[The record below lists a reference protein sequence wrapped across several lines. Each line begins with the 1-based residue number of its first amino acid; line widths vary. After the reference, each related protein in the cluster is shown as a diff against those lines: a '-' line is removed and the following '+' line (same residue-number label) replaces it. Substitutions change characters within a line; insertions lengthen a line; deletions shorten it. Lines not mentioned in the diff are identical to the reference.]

1 MLIFNKYYNMLTDI
15 SGGGEKSPAYLM
27 TLEEY
32 QKTVVPVL
40 AEYNKFI
47 KKNFDYLASTDYN
60 GIFYYT
66 FPELLSDVK
75 NGTQKGFM
83 FRRGEY
89 DKGYSDE
96 EFARR
101 AFGYRK
107 TGKFDKEYE
116 PAKTPEGLTEKKNEY
131 INKLRNYFTEEE
143 IVRLIEKDEFKSNK
157 RTIKRAIDDDTY
169 KKLLNEGKVTVEQIE
184 NVAAS
189 VGVKLP
195 KKIFSESLKKSMESQ
210 ALYEKIYASM
220 PSVNKQVLSKM
231 VDDIKETFKP
241 LEKIIYERETKRYE
255 KSILETLE
263 QKEADVHK
271 LHDWLHFFDFVFK
284 YEKKEER
291 KHKEKDRY
299 NRDITVTT
307 HWIVGLSL
315 NDGWKDAVSK
325 AVLEEIE
332 MLKVNMIYSIID
344 NFQKITMPIESI
356 EQVSLDV
363 GAKGFEGTYKF
374 KFKNGSS
381 FIFKT
386 EAIGAG
392 GYNIQRYHFRY
403 LTHFTD
409 ITLSDGTKVS
419 NRMSIVEHFSDKE
432 VSEKMFNPYFVVK
445 KAETI
450 EQIIDVF
457 YNYLKGN
464 YKYSSVRKSASKTDA
479 TVSYKINN
487 TQRTKY
493 FFLKRSDSLEENKKR
508 AYSLLKEL
516 EVPKPESFDSETLE
530 HGGGVSSFKSN
541 LTEEQ
546 QKLVRTPEFKSWF
559 GDWELLKRAKEI
571 YKTDVKGIYKGVFD
585 IDVEEALFTVSVQMH
600 SSVKNMT
607 NGFSQEILDIAEALY
622 PNTKLGDEFYP
633 VVSKVVDSNG
643 EPLVVYHGFLSY
655 SKKDWFYEFNRLPA
669 FFSTRRAFAE
679 QYAQTKSMDAGL
691 DKDANTYECFLNIK
705 KLFDPKDKNV
715 VELARKKLPEKI
727 KVSHGTMWFLDADLD
742 KDYVVDEMAGIQ
754 TIYPDRMT
762 DTILKINVG
771 DVFDEPVSMSQYEKR
786 ILLYKD
792 EDWAYTVDLDYF
804 NEKTEKEVAEYVSRG
819 DSYSRKSI
827 KYKDKYFEP
836 YVVDKTTFRMKL
848 NDEPIAVEFRNDLE
862 KYRKNLIENIT
873 TLKRVEEDDT
883 HFEIPLKDYEKLK
896 GYWGGTISIK
906 KRNLKS
912 YKVKANNNWTMFENE
927 TVQKF
932 LLENGFGG
940 WIAFEKGDKTYAVY
954 EAQNIKLAD
963 GTNKTFDI
971 NNKDIRFDKGGQLT
985 NEEKD
990 DIYSRWKN
998 LINMSYSELE
1008 KFYNS
1013 EEGREAGLSNKE
1025 ANKLGID
1032 SGRESARWIM
1042 KMKNTNKSE
1051 WTPLMWKWAKKQIS
1065 FVSRMKGNKGGL
1077 YDEKGEKTRKHTSLL
1092 IWGHNPNKKS
1102 DGGSVS
1108 NGKINVLYLHGLDAT
1123 PETDHVSILKSD
1135 QVNIISPY
1143 FDYNR
1148 GREYIFDFISNEII
1162 KQENIQGII
1171 GHSFGGFLA
1180 YYLSNK
1186 HNIPC
1191 LMFNPAFDKR
1201 NEYTIPNDVRKL
1213 KPYSNQIAVV
1223 GSKDSDIS
1231 AKVQLSHL
1239 DKSIT
1244 DVYIEEIDHDIPD
1257 QIKLKYF
1264 EKFIWMLNNN
1274 KKSGGAID
1282 SKDNLGY
1289 DEKTGKEFWFEYH
1302 CFESCSSADA
1312 EVWYH
1317 SHQKVKVLFVS
1328 TWGNGDTPQER
1339 GENGEPRVYRV
1350 KFEDGLE
1357 WDVFE
1362 DELMDSPEEFY
1373 RPDPPKKPIKKVSGG
1388 EIEAPVKLKPVVD
1401 DFGFYSPIE
1410 KRILEF
1416 RSDRASVNKW
1426 KDIVGIKSDEAKFTG
1441 LSDFLNSKKPDETL
1455 LKIELLN
1462 FIKDN
1467 HIELVFVNK
1476 SDSNTFLG
1484 ETYIKQR
1491 ENGTYALAYRDT
1503 DEFVN
1508 DDEFDSPQELTDV
1521 YENEEIFS
1529 GNDVPYKTKYSKY
1542 VIKGNARN
1550 YTELLVML
1558 PDKAQQNRLFYNK
1571 LFNLLSEQVKE
1582 RMGIVPNTIE
1592 WNTFN
1597 IYDYKSKL
1605 TSDELH
1611 QLNYIDSL
1619 SNVRHNTFSTVH
1631 WDERNILVHLRFDI
1645 RKDENENDVLFINE
1659 LQSDWGQR
1667 GKKSGFGGKYD
1678 INLLNK
1684 ELKEAE
1690 YEYNKL
1696 DFHNLKL
1703 SEIWETPEA
1712 NRVMDIKEKINQ
1724 EENSIPLA
1732 PFVTDTNKWVKL
1744 GLKIAIQQAVLNNVK
1759 YLSWGAGE
1767 QQNELY
1773 DLSKSLNKISWWH
1786 VGTSENTWGVTAYD
1800 KNDKITKKERDVTL
1814 SDIEKLLGKDIA
1826 EKIKNHEGYTESV
1839 GQTMYG
1845 ELKGD
1850 NLKLSGSGMIAFY
1863 GSVIKNELGIVG
1875 NVLKSLVKELTG
1887 KSDAIQTIKIPEGK
1901 GIVGNPTIEQLEQA
1915 KKLAH
1920 DSNDNDSV
1928 DFLQEQIDRMKSGK
1942 EYSYGLFNSN
1952 VPASFFFDKVREP
1965 SIYTEYAIE
1974 ITDELKKSVDEGIP
1988 MFKVGGQI
1996 KAKNPYSICTV
2007 SLGRVIGTQKRSKWT
2022 SAQLKKYERCVL
2034 NVKKTM
2040 KDGGG
2045 VSVEDGGQFVVLS
2058 KMDNNRYVIY
2068 SDKDGYKITV
2078 NNPDDAKY
2086 IELFYDGKRIG
2097 VLEAREH
2104 YLNDYHGHTGKFLS
2118 IQAAYIDDGHKNKG
2132 FGLKMYQAL
2141 KEFSA
2146 DDIIGFFSDL
2156 ENRQNKKVIPKIYS
2170 HFNNEIVG
2178 DYHIV
2183 TYNDGGVVS
2192 QTLYFAIYRM
2202 EDGNEHWY
2210 MVAKHEVN
2218 NDEQIETVKKLLD
2231 RAVDDNFKVKSITK
2245 KEYEDWD
2252 LGDEITTDEPT
2263 QFFKE
2268 GEISGEDYEKKQ
2280 KGGSLC
2286 KCKFRTNRV
2295 PSKRI
2300 NEYLLSLRK

>member
-40 AEYNKFI
+40 SEYNKFI

-60 GIFYYT
+60 GMFYYT

-75 NGTQKGFM
+75 KGTQKGFM

-143 IVRLIEKDEFKSNK
+143 IVRLIEKDELKSNK
-157 RTIKRAIDDDTY
+157 RTVKRAIDNDTY

-184 NVAAS
+184 NVAES

-210 ALYEKIYASM
+210 ALYDKIYASM

-284 YEKKEER
+284 YEKQEER

-315 NDGWKDAVSK
+315 KDGWKDAVSK

-432 VSEKMFNPYFVVK
+432 VSEKMFNPYFVIK

-457 YNYLKGN
+457 YNYFKGN

-607 NGFSQEILDIAEALY
+607 NSFSQEILDIAEALY

-633 VVSKVVDSNG
+633 VVSKVVDGNG

-883 HFEIPLKDYEKLK
+883 HFEIHLKDYEKLK

-932 LLENGFGG
+932 LLDNNFGG
-940 WIAFEKGDKTYAVY
+940 WISTEKGDKTYAVY

-1042 KMKNTNKSE
+1042 KMKKTNKSE
-1051 WTPLMWKWAKKQIS
+1051 WTPSMWRWAKKQIS

-1102 DGGSVS
+1102 DGGSIAIEKV
-1108 NGKINVLYLHGLDAT
+1108 NRPKV
-1123 PETDHVSILKSD
+1123 D
-1135 QVNIISPY
+1135 Q
-1143 FDYNR
+1143 
-1148 GREYIFDFISNEII
+1148 
-1162 KQENIQGII
+1162 
-1171 GHSFGGFLA
+1171 L
-1180 YYLSNK
+1180 
-1186 HNIPC
+1186 
-1191 LMFNPAFDKR
+1191 
-1201 NEYTIPNDVRKL
+1201 
-1213 KPYSNQIAVV
+1213 
-1223 GSKDSDIS
+1223 
-1231 AKVQLSHL
+1231 
-1239 DKSIT
+1239 
-1244 DVYIEEIDHDIPD
+1244 
-1257 QIKLKYF
+1257 
-1264 EKFIWMLNNN
+1264 
-1274 KKSGGAID
+1274 
-1282 SKDNLGY
+1282 
-1289 DEKTGKEFWFEYH
+1289 
-1302 CFESCSSADA
+1302 
-1312 EVWYH
+1312 
-1317 SHQKVKVLFVS
+1317 
-1328 TWGNGDTPQER
+1328 
-1339 GENGEPRVYRV
+1339 
-1350 KFEDGLE
+1350 
-1357 WDVFE
+1357 
-1362 DELMDSPEEFY
+1362 
-1373 RPDPPKKPIKKVSGG
+1373 
-1388 EIEAPVKLKPVVD
+1388 
-1401 DFGFYSPIE
+1401 GFYSPIE

-1416 RSDRASVNKW
+1416 KSDRASVNKW

-1441 LSDFLNSKKPDETL
+1441 LSDYLNSKKPDEQL

-1467 HIELVFVNK
+1467 HIELVLLNK
-1476 SDSNTFLG
+1476 NDSNTFLG
-1484 ETYIKQR
+1484 ETYIKER

-1759 YLSWGAGE
+1759 YLSWGSGE

-1845 ELKGD
+1845 ELTGD

-1920 DSNDNDSV
+1920 DSNDSDSV

>member
-1 MLIFNKYYNMLTDI
+1 MSNNK
-15 SGGGEKSPAYLM
+15 
-27 TLEEY
+27 
-32 QKTVVPVL
+32 
-40 AEYNKFI
+40 
-47 KKNFDYLASTDYN
+47 
-60 GIFYYT
+60 
-66 FPELLSDVK
+66 
-75 NGTQKGFM
+75 
-83 FRRGEY
+83 
-89 DKGYSDE
+89 
-96 EFARR
+96 
-101 AFGYRK
+101 
-107 TGKFDKEYE
+107 
-116 PAKTPEGLTEKKNEY
+116 
-131 INKLRNYFTEEE
+131 
-143 IVRLIEKDEFKSNK
+143 
-157 RTIKRAIDDDTY
+157 TY
-169 KKLLNEGKVTVEQIE
+169 
-184 NVAAS
+184 
-189 VGVKLP
+189 
-195 KKIFSESLKKSMESQ
+195 
-210 ALYEKIYASM
+210 
-220 PSVNKQVLSKM
+220 
-231 VDDIKETFKP
+231 
-241 LEKIIYERETKRYE
+241 
-255 KSILETLE
+255 
-263 QKEADVHK
+263 
-271 LHDWLHFFDFVFK
+271 
-284 YEKKEER
+284 
-291 KHKEKDRY
+291 
-299 NRDITVTT
+299 
-307 HWIVGLSL
+307 
-315 NDGWKDAVSK
+315 
-325 AVLEEIE
+325 
-332 MLKVNMIYSIID
+332 
-344 NFQKITMPIESI
+344 
-356 EQVSLDV
+356 
-363 GAKGFEGTYKF
+363 
-374 KFKNGSS
+374 
-381 FIFKT
+381 
-386 EAIGAG
+386 
-392 GYNIQRYHFRY
+392 
-403 LTHFTD
+403 
-409 ITLSDGTKVS
+409 
-419 NRMSIVEHFSDKE
+419 
-432 VSEKMFNPYFVVK
+432 
-445 KAETI
+445 
-450 EQIIDVF
+450 
-457 YNYLKGN
+457 
-464 YKYSSVRKSASKTDA
+464 
-479 TVSYKINN
+479 
-487 TQRTKY
+487 
-493 FFLKRSDSLEENKKR
+493 
-508 AYSLLKEL
+508 
-516 EVPKPESFDSETLE
+516 
-530 HGGGVSSFKSN
+530 KSN
-541 LTEEQ
+541 LTDEQ
-546 QKLVRTPEFKSWF
+546 QKLVRTPEFKKWF
-559 GDWELLKRAKEI
+559 GDWELLQRAKQI
-571 YKTDVKGIYKGVFD
+571 YKTDVKGLYKGVFD
-585 IDVEEALFTVSVQMH
+585 IDVEEALFTVSVQIH

-633 VVSKVVDSNG
+633 VVSKVVDGNG
-643 EPLVVYHGFLSY
+643 EPTKDSVLIYLYSVKKENTNLISKIFNVSISTIYRSLERLGITNDFYEAQGVNKDLIDKGLKLYKEGKSLREIASILGVNKSSVNRWVIKEGIIRTYQEAKGVSLEDVEIAIDAYKKGLSLKLSGELIGVSDTAVLRWLEEKNIPIRSKSESQSKRANEGRQPIRGIRLYLKKDEKEIRADSIYEAARIIQLINDENIKDVERYNGSILLPNGKRYSPDLILTLKNGHKIVEEIKPDFQKENEDVLFKAKSAQELLSKDNIEYRIITETIIGRGAFELLKNTNVRLENKDDYERYNRALNTAINQTKILNNSIDNKMFSYGGDINESVYEEIIHSKSFKDWFGDWENDPKNSSKVVDEFGKPLIVYHGFLSY

-669 FFSTRRAFAE
+669 FFSANRRFSESYAE
-679 QYAQTKSMDAGL
+679 TKSMDAGL
-691 DKDANTYECFLNIK
+691 DMDANSYECFLNIK
-705 KLFDPKDKNV
+705 KLFDPNDKLV
-715 VELARKKLPEKI
+715 IELAKQKLPEKI
-727 KVSHGTMWFLDADLD
+727 NVSHGTMWFLDADLD
-742 KDYVVDEMAGIQ
+742 KEYVVEMMSGIQ

-762 DTILKINVG
+762 DTILKLNVG
-771 DVFDEPVSMSQYEKR
+771 DIFEEPVSMSQKEER

-792 EDWAYTVDLDYF
+792 EDWAYTVDLKYF
-804 NEKTEKEVAEYVSRG
+804 NDKMEKEVADYVLNADR
-819 DSYSRKSI
+819 DSRKSI

-836 YVVDKTTFRMKL
+836 YVIDEKTWITKP
-848 NDEPIAVEFRNDLE
+848 NEEPIAVEFRNDLE
-862 KYRKNLIENIT
+862 NYKKNFIENVN
-873 TLKRVEEDDT
+873 TLKRVEDKDDY
-883 HFEIPLKDYEKLK
+883 FEIPLKDYEKLK

-912 YKVKANNNWTMFENE
+912 YKVKAKDNWTMFENE

-1042 KMKNTNKSE
+1042 KMKKTNKSE
-1051 WTPLMWKWAKKQIS
+1051 WTPLMWRWAKKQIS

-1102 DGGSVS
+1102 DGGSIAIEKV
-1108 NGKINVLYLHGLDAT
+1108 NKPKV
-1123 PETDHVSILKSD
+1123 D
-1135 QVNIISPY
+1135 Q
-1143 FDYNR
+1143 
-1148 GREYIFDFISNEII
+1148 
-1162 KQENIQGII
+1162 
-1171 GHSFGGFLA
+1171 L
-1180 YYLSNK
+1180 
-1186 HNIPC
+1186 
-1191 LMFNPAFDKR
+1191 
-1201 NEYTIPNDVRKL
+1201 
-1213 KPYSNQIAVV
+1213 
-1223 GSKDSDIS
+1223 
-1231 AKVQLSHL
+1231 
-1239 DKSIT
+1239 
-1244 DVYIEEIDHDIPD
+1244 
-1257 QIKLKYF
+1257 
-1264 EKFIWMLNNN
+1264 
-1274 KKSGGAID
+1274 
-1282 SKDNLGY
+1282 
-1289 DEKTGKEFWFEYH
+1289 
-1302 CFESCSSADA
+1302 
-1312 EVWYH
+1312 
-1317 SHQKVKVLFVS
+1317 
-1328 TWGNGDTPQER
+1328 
-1339 GENGEPRVYRV
+1339 
-1350 KFEDGLE
+1350 
-1357 WDVFE
+1357 
-1362 DELMDSPEEFY
+1362 
-1373 RPDPPKKPIKKVSGG
+1373 
-1388 EIEAPVKLKPVVD
+1388 
-1401 DFGFYSPIE
+1401 GFYSPIE

-1416 RSDRASVNKW
+1416 KSDRASVNKW

-1441 LSDFLNSKKPDETL
+1441 LSDYLNSKKPDEQL

-1467 HIELVFVNK
+1467 HIELVLLNK
-1476 SDSNTFLG
+1476 NDSNTFLG
-1484 ETYIKQR
+1484 ETYIKER

-1542 VIKGNARN
+1542 VIKGNAKN

-1845 ELKGD
+1845 ELTGD

-1920 DSNDNDSV
+1920 DSNDSDSV

-2068 SDKDGYKITV
+2068 SDKYGYKITV

-2210 MVAKHEVN
+2210 MVAKHEIN

>member
-15 SGGGEKSPAYLM
+15 S
-27 TLEEY
+27 
-32 QKTVVPVL
+32 
-40 AEYNKFI
+40 
-47 KKNFDYLASTDYN
+47 
-60 GIFYYT
+60 
-66 FPELLSDVK
+66 
-75 NGTQKGFM
+75 
-83 FRRGEY
+83 
-89 DKGYSDE
+89 
-96 EFARR
+96 
-101 AFGYRK
+101 
-107 TGKFDKEYE
+107 
-116 PAKTPEGLTEKKNEY
+116 
-131 INKLRNYFTEEE
+131 
-143 IVRLIEKDEFKSNK
+143 
-157 RTIKRAIDDDTY
+157 
-169 KKLLNEGKVTVEQIE
+169 
-184 NVAAS
+184 
-189 VGVKLP
+189 
-195 KKIFSESLKKSMESQ
+195 
-210 ALYEKIYASM
+210 
-220 PSVNKQVLSKM
+220 
-231 VDDIKETFKP
+231 
-241 LEKIIYERETKRYE
+241 
-255 KSILETLE
+255 
-263 QKEADVHK
+263 
-271 LHDWLHFFDFVFK
+271 
-284 YEKKEER
+284 
-291 KHKEKDRY
+291 
-299 NRDITVTT
+299 
-307 HWIVGLSL
+307 
-315 NDGWKDAVSK
+315 
-325 AVLEEIE
+325 
-332 MLKVNMIYSIID
+332 
-344 NFQKITMPIESI
+344 
-356 EQVSLDV
+356 
-363 GAKGFEGTYKF
+363 
-374 KFKNGSS
+374 
-381 FIFKT
+381 
-386 EAIGAG
+386 
-392 GYNIQRYHFRY
+392 
-403 LTHFTD
+403 
-409 ITLSDGTKVS
+409 
-419 NRMSIVEHFSDKE
+419 
-432 VSEKMFNPYFVVK
+432 
-445 KAETI
+445 
-450 EQIIDVF
+450 
-457 YNYLKGN
+457 
-464 YKYSSVRKSASKTDA
+464 
-479 TVSYKINN
+479 
-487 TQRTKY
+487 
-493 FFLKRSDSLEENKKR
+493 
-508 AYSLLKEL
+508 
-516 EVPKPESFDSETLE
+516 
-530 HGGGVSSFKSN
+530 GGGVSSFKSN

-607 NGFSQEILDIAEALY
+607 NSFSQEILDIAEALY

-633 VVSKVVDSNG
+633 VVSKVVDGNG

-932 LLENGFGG
+932 LLDNNFGG
-940 WIAFEKGDKTYAVY
+940 WISTEKGDKTYAVY

-1042 KMKNTNKSE
+1042 KMKKTNKSE
-1051 WTPLMWKWAKKQIS
+1051 WTPSMWRWAKKQIS

-1077 YDEKGEKTRKHTSLL
+1077 YNEKGEKTRKHTSLL

-1102 DGGSVS
+1102 DGGSIAIEKV
-1108 NGKINVLYLHGLDAT
+1108 NRPKV
-1123 PETDHVSILKSD
+1123 D
-1135 QVNIISPY
+1135 Q
-1143 FDYNR
+1143 
-1148 GREYIFDFISNEII
+1148 
-1162 KQENIQGII
+1162 
-1171 GHSFGGFLA
+1171 L
-1180 YYLSNK
+1180 
-1186 HNIPC
+1186 
-1191 LMFNPAFDKR
+1191 
-1201 NEYTIPNDVRKL
+1201 
-1213 KPYSNQIAVV
+1213 
-1223 GSKDSDIS
+1223 
-1231 AKVQLSHL
+1231 
-1239 DKSIT
+1239 
-1244 DVYIEEIDHDIPD
+1244 
-1257 QIKLKYF
+1257 
-1264 EKFIWMLNNN
+1264 
-1274 KKSGGAID
+1274 
-1282 SKDNLGY
+1282 
-1289 DEKTGKEFWFEYH
+1289 
-1302 CFESCSSADA
+1302 
-1312 EVWYH
+1312 
-1317 SHQKVKVLFVS
+1317 
-1328 TWGNGDTPQER
+1328 
-1339 GENGEPRVYRV
+1339 
-1350 KFEDGLE
+1350 
-1357 WDVFE
+1357 
-1362 DELMDSPEEFY
+1362 
-1373 RPDPPKKPIKKVSGG
+1373 
-1388 EIEAPVKLKPVVD
+1388 
-1401 DFGFYSPIE
+1401 GFYSPIE

-1416 RSDRASVNKW
+1416 KSDRASVNKW

-1441 LSDFLNSKKPDETL
+1441 LSDYLNSKKPDEQL

-1467 HIELVFVNK
+1467 HIELVLLNK
-1476 SDSNTFLG
+1476 NDSNTFLG
-1484 ETYIKQR
+1484 ETYIKER

-1659 LQSDWGQR
+1659 LQSDWGQS

-1759 YLSWGAGE
+1759 YLSWGSGE

-1845 ELKGD
+1845 ELTGD

-1901 GIVGNPTIEQLEQA
+1901 GIVCNPTIEQLEQA

-1920 DSNDNDSV
+1920 DSNDSDSV